1 MQQLWH
7 AALGM
12 LEGGKGTSKG
22 YGLLLLAVCG
32 LAIDMPASLQM
43 WEPP

>member
-12 LEGGKGTSKG
+12 LEGGKGTSKD
-22 YGLLLLAVCG
+22 YGLLWLAVCG
-32 LAIDMPASLQM
+32 LAIDMPASLRVR
-43 WEPP
+43 EPP